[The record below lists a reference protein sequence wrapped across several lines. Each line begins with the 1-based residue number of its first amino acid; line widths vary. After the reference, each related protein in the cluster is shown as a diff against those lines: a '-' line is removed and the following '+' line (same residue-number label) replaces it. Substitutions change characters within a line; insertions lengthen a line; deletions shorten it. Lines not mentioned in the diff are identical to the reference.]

1 MCQCLFLLLRVIR
14 AHSGLTYVAHKL
26 QLCLKQKY
34 HNEENDDVLMRE
46 ASKVAE

>member
-1 MCQCLFLLLRVIR
+1 MCQCLFFLLSVIR
-14 AHSGLTYVAHKL
+14 AHTGLSSVVHNL